1 MADSIDPEIL
11 RQINENLS
19 AMSDMIGRTNSTMG
33 DFAKTMQGMGNASK
47 QNTDA
52 TNQNTT
58 AQKNV
63 SAGAT
68 ALADAEKEAAEQL
81 ATEAA
86 NLKRAM
92 GSAVG
97 SLGSFGD
104 AILSGQKGFSK
115 YNSALG
121 QAGDAA
127 LALGKNFGIL
137 GIVAGG
143 LVKAFT
149 MVQQAVNKQL
159 DDQVNFRDN
168 LSKSGSAL
176 GQSVDKLAGL
186 GRAAGYASGDLEKL
200 VKPLQTAGS
209 QLVALGGSAGE
220 GASKFLEVANVGGEV
235 RKEFKNLGMS
245 YEELTQNQADY
256 LAQQQLSVIALK
268 SETIGRETLKNASL
282 EYTENLVKL
291 SALTGKNADQLK
303 QEQLVNQQKF
313 EEVLKERQE
322 NVKIAKLRKE
332 GKDKEADDILS
343 QQQARKALIN
353 RVTAEQGEA
362 AGAAVGQIAR
372 TGTINKDTAKYATQT
387 GINPAEEK
395 KKIESTKAAYD
406 AEGKLDLAAAEKQ
419 GDAYGRAA
427 SNKIGEATDKQTQSL
442 GDTIG
447 IAGQAAAKN
456 LLIGDK
462 DTVQRGSAQAGMTA
476 EERDAQRAKID
487 EDVKKGKEGKDSEGK
502 DDEKSQKAANLQET
516 EIKARIR
523 TDDLINIASNHM
535 TALTVALGAATLAIG
550 GLALAM
556 RGKGVGIGEGFLGKM
571 SNPLGGLMGG
581 KGGKVATGGATEGI
595 LGAAGGVEKAAA
607 GTLPTLTKA
616 AEGGAGKSVGG
627 FIEGIGDG
635 LAAVGKKAP
644 MVLAGAGAVGGAITL
659 IGAGVA
665 GATWILGA
673 ALPKFAEGLE
683 SFNDVDGENLK
694 QAGLGM
700 VGLGAGIVAL
710 GAGAALNAMTG
721 LSRLFSGQE
730 DPLTEAGN
738 KLKDF
743 QALDIDKDKVKNN
756 ADAFV
761 AFSKAMSEYKGGA
774 TAGTASSSISQSIY
788 KFFKAEPPTKQFE
801 NFAKLSIDP
810 AATTKNA
817 KAFVDFANAMSS
829 YKGGP
834 GGFTALSSL
843 IGAGVTKLFGG
854 DGPVAAFKKFSE
866 MDFGDKADKNAT
878 AFKNYA
884 ESMGILSG
892 ASGGGG
898 GGGKAT
904 EGSGAAGIGA
914 GSSGGGGS
922 SGSSGGGGSSGS
934 SGGGTGANGGS
945 GGTAG
950 GGAGSGAADTGSSS
964 SSRFTNTGEGES
976 KSSSAGGAGGSGDKK
991 NAGGANSVSG
1001 KGPVISG
1008 ENDVKAMIKQHEGV
1022 RNKPYKDSLGLW
1034 TVGVGHLIGDGHSLP
1049 GNWNKSFT
1057 DEEVNSLFEEDYF
1070 KHKKAAEKIPGF
1082 SKLKSQGQGAL
1093 TDLTFNMGPSWYTK
1107 WPNFTKQL
1115 EQGDT
1120 AGAADNL
1127 LNSTYAKQVGKRA
1140 QDNAGLLKAKA
1151 GGMFDGP
1158 KTGYPIE
1165 MHGSELVA
1173 PLNPDSILMKLAKE
1187 PAKPEAI
1194 ASATKAPDMGKALN
1208 DMVHMMSIKLD
1219 KVVSVLENSHK
1230 TNEKILK
1237 RTSV

>member
-63 SAGAT
+63 SAGAN

-406 AEGKLDLAAAEKQ
+406 AEGKLDLVAAEKQ

-427 SNKIGEATDKQTQSL
+427 SNKIGEATDKQTQAL

-487 EDVKKGKEGKDSEGK
+487 ENVKKGKEGKDSEGK
-502 DDEKSQKAANLQET
+502 DDEKSQKAANLQER
-516 EIKARIR
+516 EIQARIR

-535 TALTVALGAATLAIG
+535 TALTVALGAATLAIS

-571 SNPLGGLMGG
+571 SNPLGGLMGA
-581 KGGKVATGGATEGI
+581 KGGKVATGGATGGI

-635 LAAVGKKAP
+635 LAAVGKQAP

-721 LSRLFSGQE
+721 LARLFSGQE

-743 QALDIDKDKVKNN
+743 QALGIDKDKVKNN

-761 AFSKAMSEYKGGA
+761 AFSK
-774 TAGTASSSISQSIY
+774 
-788 KFFKAEPPTKQFE
+788 
-801 NFAKLSIDP
+801 
-810 AATTKNA
+810 
-817 KAFVDFANAMSS
+817 AMSS

-904 EGSGAAGIGA
+904 EGSGGA
-914 GSSGGGGS
+914 GSGA
-922 SGSSGGGGSSGS
+922 GSSGGGGSSGS
-934 SGGGTGANGGS
+934 SGGGTGANGGA

-976 KSSSAGGAGGSGDKK
+976 KSSSASGAGGSGDKK

-1049 GNWNKSFT
+1049 GNWNKTFT

-1115 EQGDT
+1115 EQGNT

>member
-1 MADSIDPEIL
+1 
-11 RQINENLS
+11 
-19 AMSDMIGRTNSTMG
+19 
-33 DFAKTMQGMGNASK
+33 
-47 QNTDA
+47 
-52 TNQNTT
+52 
-58 AQKNV
+58 
-63 SAGAT
+63 
-68 ALADAEKEAAEQL
+68 
-81 ATEAA
+81 
-86 NLKRAM
+86 
-92 GSAVG
+92 
-97 SLGSFGD
+97 
-104 AILSGQKGFSK
+104 
-115 YNSALG
+115 
-121 QAGDAA
+121 
-127 LALGKNFGIL
+127 
-137 GIVAGG
+137 
-143 LVKAFT
+143 
-149 MVQQAVNKQL
+149 
-159 DDQVNFRDN
+159 
-168 LSKSGSAL
+168 
-176 GQSVDKLAGL
+176 
-186 GRAAGYASGDLEKL
+186 
-200 VKPLQTAGS
+200 
-209 QLVALGGSAGE
+209 
-220 GASKFLEVANVGGEV
+220 
-235 RKEFKNLGMS
+235 
-245 YEELTQNQADY
+245 
-256 LAQQQLSVIALK
+256 
-268 SETIGRETLKNASL
+268 
-282 EYTENLVKL
+282 
-291 SALTGKNADQLK
+291 
-303 QEQLVNQQKF
+303 
-313 EEVLKERQE
+313 
-322 NVKIAKLRKE
+322 
-332 GKDKEADDILS
+332 
-343 QQQARKALIN
+343 
-353 RVTAEQGEA
+353 
-362 AGAAVGQIAR
+362 
-372 TGTINKDTAKYATQT
+372 
-387 GINPAEEK
+387 
-395 KKIESTKAAYD
+395 
-406 AEGKLDLAAAEKQ
+406 
-419 GDAYGRAA
+419 
-427 SNKIGEATDKQTQSL
+427 
-442 GDTIG
+442 
-447 IAGQAAAKN
+447 
-456 LLIGDK
+456 
-462 DTVQRGSAQAGMTA
+462 
-476 EERDAQRAKID
+476 
-487 EDVKKGKEGKDSEGK
+487 
-502 DDEKSQKAANLQET
+502 
-516 EIKARIR
+516 
-523 TDDLINIASNHM
+523 
-535 TALTVALGAATLAIG
+535 
-550 GLALAM
+550 
-556 RGKGVGIGEGFLGKM
+556 
-571 SNPLGGLMGG
+571 
-581 KGGKVATGGATEGI
+581 
-595 LGAAGGVEKAAA
+595 
-607 GTLPTLTKA
+607 
-616 AEGGAGKSVGG
+616 
-627 FIEGIGDG
+627 
-635 LAAVGKKAP
+635 
-644 MVLAGAGAVGGAITL
+644 
-659 IGAGVA
+659 
-665 GATWILGA
+665 
-673 ALPKFAEGLE
+673 
-683 SFNDVDGENLK
+683 
-694 QAGLGM
+694 M

-721 LSRLFSGQE
+721 LARLFSGQE

-743 QALDIDKDKVKNN
+743 QALGIDKDKVKNN

-761 AFSKAMSEYKGGA
+761 AFSK
-774 TAGTASSSISQSIY
+774 
-788 KFFKAEPPTKQFE
+788 
-801 NFAKLSIDP
+801 
-810 AATTKNA
+810 
-817 KAFVDFANAMSS
+817 AMSS

-904 EGSGAAGIGA
+904 EGSGGA
-914 GSSGGGGS
+914 GSGA
-922 SGSSGGGGSSGS
+922 GSSGGGGSSGS
-934 SGGGTGANGGS
+934 SGGGTGANGGA

-976 KSSSAGGAGGSGDKK
+976 KSSSASGAGGSGDKK

-1049 GNWNKSFT
+1049 GNWNKTFT

-1115 EQGDT
+1115 EQGNT

>member
-63 SAGAT
+63 SAGAN

-406 AEGKLDLAAAEKQ
+406 AEGKLDLVAAEKQ

-487 EDVKKGKEGKDSEGK
+487 ENVKKGKEGKDSEGK
-502 DDEKSQKAANLQET
+502 DDEKSQKAANLQER
-516 EIKARIR
+516 EIQARIR

-535 TALTVALGAATLAIG
+535 TALTVALGAATLAIS

-571 SNPLGGLMGG
+571 SNPLGGLMGA

-635 LAAVGKKAP
+635 LAAVGKQAP

-721 LSRLFSGQE
+721 LARLFSGQE

-738 KLKDF
+738 RLKDF
-743 QALDIDKDKVKNN
+743 QALGIDKDTVKNN

-761 AFSKAMSEYKGGA
+761 AFSK
-774 TAGTASSSISQSIY
+774 
-788 KFFKAEPPTKQFE
+788 
-801 NFAKLSIDP
+801 
-810 AATTKNA
+810 
-817 KAFVDFANAMSS
+817 AMSS

-904 EGSGAAGIGA
+904 EGSGGA
-914 GSSGGGGS
+914 GSGA
-922 SGSSGGGGSSGS
+922 GSSGGGGSSGS
-934 SGGGTGANGGS
+934 SGGGTGANGGA

-964 SSRFTNTGEGES
+964 SSRFTNTAS
-976 KSSSAGGAGGSGDKK
+976 GAGGSGDKK

-1049 GNWNKSFT
+1049 GNWNKTFT

-1115 EQGDT
+1115 EQGNT